1 MKLRLRQ
8 NSVRL
13 RLTRTEVQRLAEG
26 QAIEE
31 SVAFAPGDGSTFRYR
46 VCSSAAISGGVATF
60 QAGCVA
66 VELPSSQV
74 TSWATGT
81 EEGIYF
87 DTAWGIKVA
96 VEKDFKCLDPRTE
109 EDESDAFDHPGG
121 ASHCKV

>member
-13 RLTRTEVQRLAEG
+13 RLTRSEVQRLAEG

-31 SVAFAPGDGSTFRYR
+31 SVAFAPAAATNLRYLVR
-46 VCSSAAISGGVATF
+46 SAEGLPGGIASF

-66 VELPSSQV
+66 VELPASQV

-87 DTAWGIKVA
+87 DTAWGLKVA

>member
-8 NSVRL
+8 DSVRL
-13 RLTRTEVQRLAEG
+13 RLTRSEVQRLAGG
-26 QAIEE
+26 QSVEE
-31 SVAFAPGDGSTFRYR
+31 SVAFAPGDVSTLRYLVR
-46 VCSSAAISGGVATF
+46 SAAAISRGVATF
-60 QAGCVA
+60 HDGCVA
-66 VELPSSQV
+66 VELPASQV

-81 EEGIYF
+81 DEGIYF
-87 DTAWGIKVA
+87 DTAWGLKVA